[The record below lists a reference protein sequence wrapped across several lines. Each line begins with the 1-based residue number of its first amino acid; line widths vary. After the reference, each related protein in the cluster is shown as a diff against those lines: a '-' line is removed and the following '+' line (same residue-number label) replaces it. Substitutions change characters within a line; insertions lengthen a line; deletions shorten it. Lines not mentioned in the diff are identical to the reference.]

1 MTIRVL
7 VVDDESDVERLFKR
21 QFRRELRDG
30 SLAFRFAS
38 SGISALEALREQNGL
53 EFVLI
58 LSDINMP
65 EMSGIELLEQ
75 VRTLYPALPVAMI
88 TAYDSPERREQ
99 ALALGAVDYLTK
111 PIDFDGLREM
121 IPRLSLREGGS

>member
-1 MTIRVL
+1 MTVRVL

-30 SLAFRFAS
+30 SLAFKFAD
-38 SGISALEALREQNGL
+38 SGVSALEALRSQHEL
-53 EFVLI
+53 EFMLI

-75 VRTLYPALPVAMI
+75 VRNRYPALPVAMI
-88 TAYDSPERREQ
+88 TAYDSDERRER
-99 ALALGAVDYLTK
+99 AIALGAVGYLTK
-111 PIDFDGLREM
+111 PIDFGALREM
-121 IPRLSLREGGS
+121 IPRLAERGAR